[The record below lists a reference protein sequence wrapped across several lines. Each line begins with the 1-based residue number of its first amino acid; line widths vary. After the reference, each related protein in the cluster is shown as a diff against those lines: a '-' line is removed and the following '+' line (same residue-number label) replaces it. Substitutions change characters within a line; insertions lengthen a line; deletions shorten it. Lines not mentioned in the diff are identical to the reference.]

1 MMNKGL
7 TSHRTAPTV
16 TTDAAELNPPLTMPG
31 LAGSMEP
38 WLDQQARPAD
48 SPIGL
53 SVVVPC
59 YNEAANLELLMRR
72 LTEVCEQ
79 SKLGRYEIVLV
90 NDGSADATWPMIRE
104 LARTSPQVVGVDLA
118 RNHGHQLAL
127 TAGLQVCRG
136 DLVLVIDADLQ
147 DPPELLPQMLAKI
160 AEGYD
165 VVYGQRIVR
174 RGETLF
180 KRATAAAFYRLLSR
194 LSQNEIPQDTGDFRL
209 MTRRVVDQ
217 FNAMP
222 ERFRFIRGMVSWIGF
237 AQVPV
242 PYERDPRFAGETN
255 YPIRRMIGLA
265 IDAITSFSTVP
276 LRFASVL
283 GLAFGAIGLGMLGWV
298 LVSYLT
304 HGTITGWTSLIA
316 AVLIIG
322 SVQLMILGVFGE
334 YLGRMYIETKRR
346 PLVVVREVLGLE
358 PAAPAETP
366 RSSADA

>member
-1 MMNKGL
+1 MK
-7 TSHRTAPTV
+7 HWA
-16 TTDAAELNPPLTMPG
+16 
-31 LAGSMEP
+31 
-38 WLDQQARPAD
+38 DQQDRSAGG
-48 SPIGL
+48 PIGL

-59 YNEAANLELLMRR
+59 YNEAANLEQLLSR
-72 LTEVCEQ
+72 LTRACEQ
-79 SKLGRYEIVLV
+79 SGARSYEIVLV
-90 NDGSADATWPMIRE
+90 NDGSADSTWPMIRE
-104 LARTSPQVVGVDLA
+104 AARTSPHVVGVDLA

-127 TAGLQVCRG
+127 TAGLEICRG

-147 DPPELLPQMLAKI
+147 DPPELLPAMMAKI

-165 VVYGQRIVR
+165 VVYGQRVVR

-194 LSQNEIPQDTGDFRL
+194 LSKSEIPKDTGDFRL

-237 AQVPV
+237 EQAAI
-242 PYERDPRFAGETN
+242 PYERDPRFAGETS
-255 YPIRRMIGLA
+255 YPIARMISLA
-265 IDAITSFSTVP
+265 VDAITSFSTVP

-283 GLAFGAIGLGMLGWV
+283 GLAFGAIGLAMLGWV

-316 AVLIIG
+316 TVLIIG

-346 PLVVVREVLGLE
+346 PLFVIREVVGIE
-358 PAAPAETP
+358 ASAPTDSAAQEAAPPHA
-366 RSSADA
+366 